1 MKKERKKREWIKNA
15 AIIFLAALLVL
26 TFFSNTI
33 MNYSLPEVA
42 TVYVQSGS
50 VKSTVRGSGTLQTSE
65 PYNVVID
72 ETRIIETVDVRK
84 GAYVEKGDVI
94 YTLRDGDSEELKQAQ
109 KTLDSLQ
116 QAFDMAMLSSDV
128 TTEMYNEIKSGSTAT
143 VTEYRKQIDSM
154 ESKITGA
161 ENNVQAYKVSV
172 KNLENQIDV
181 LESTVVDTSKEQK
194 ALDDANAALTG
205 ASIQLAAA
213 ETSRN
218 NAKDIYDSYGKTV
231 AEAQAAL
238 LAAESTGIGVTEA
251 QQTLANVTS
260 AYNAWQNAIAV
271 YDNAYLYK
279 SNCSDNVNNA
289 EGALRNKKNTATS
302 DATLNNFKLQ
312 LTNEKIKL
320 TEAQQ
325 KLDDLNAQ
333 KSELL
338 AKINKEITLASQY
351 DELNAQKKTVEE
363 LKKKAKGATITAPIA
378 GNVTSLNY
386 VAGDTANSGSTVAVM
401 QAAGVGYTLSFS
413 VTKEQAAKLSVGDVA
428 ETVNYWSWDAPI
440 NSIILSAIKPDTT
453 NPATNRILTFDI
465 QGENLT
471 TGQQIQVSVGQ
482 RSANYDLIV
491 PNSAI
496 REDSNGKYVLI
507 VESKNSPLGNR
518 YMATRVAVEVIATDD
533 TQSAITG
540 ALYGYEYV
548 ITTST
553 KPVEDGQQVRL
564 AD

>member
-15 AIIFLAALLVL
+15 AIVFLAVLLVL

-50 VKSTVRGSGTLQTSE
+50 VKSTVRGSGMLQTSE

-72 ETRIIETVDVRK
+72 ETRIIDAVNIRK

-109 KTLDSLQ
+109 KTLETMQ
-116 QAFDMAMLSSDV
+116 QAFDSAMLASDV
-128 TTEMYNEIKSGSTAT
+128 TSEMYSNVKNGKTSS
-143 VTEYRKQIDSM
+143 VTEYRKQIDSLDT
-154 ESKITGA
+154 KIRGA
-161 ENNVQAYKVSV
+161 ENNVQAYQVSV
-172 KNLENQIDV
+172 QNLENQIDV

-194 ALDDANAALTG
+194 ALEDANAVLTI
-205 ASIQLAAA
+205 ASQRLAAA
-213 ETSRN
+213 ETSLKICQDRVA
-218 NAKDIYDSYGKTV
+218 NATPGTPEETD
-231 AEAQAAL
+231 AQNAL
-238 LAAESTGIGVTEA
+238 LAAQDV
-251 QQTLANVTS
+251 
-260 AYNAWQNAIAV
+260 YNNAV
-271 YDNAYLYK
+271 LYK
-279 SNCSDNVNNA
+279 SNCSDNVVAA
-289 EGALRNKKNTATS
+289 EGALRNKKNTAAN
-302 DATLNNFKLQ
+302 DALINDFKLK
-312 LTNEKIKL
+312 LTNEKISLNDAQTKL
-320 TEAQQ
+320 S
-325 KLDDLNAQ
+325 DLNAQ
-333 KSELL
+333 RSELL
-338 AKINKEITLASQY
+338 AKISKEMTLTSQY
-351 DELNAQKKTVEE
+351 EELKKQKATVEE

-378 GNVTSLNY
+378 GNVTTLNY

-440 NSIILSAIKPDTT
+440 NSIILSSIKPDTS

-496 REDSNGKYVLI
+496 REDSNGKYILI

-518 YMATRVAVEVIATDD
+518 YMATRVAVEVIASDD
-533 TQSAITG
+533 TQSAVTG

>member
-428 ETVNYWSWDAPI
+428 ETVNNWSWDASI